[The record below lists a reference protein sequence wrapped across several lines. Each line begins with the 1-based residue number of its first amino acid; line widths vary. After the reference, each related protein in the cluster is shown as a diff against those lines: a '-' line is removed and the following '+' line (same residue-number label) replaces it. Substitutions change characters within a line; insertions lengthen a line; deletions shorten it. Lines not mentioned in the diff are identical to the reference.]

1 MRVLTPPDRPLKLD
15 ASDAIWKAGWMEGAL
30 GTFEDIVAL
39 EPAHEPILRA
49 LRALAYEL
57 HAEAVEVARPGDRAV
72 SWGWG
77 TRKMTQAY
85 ACALPYKT
93 HVNLGFYRGA
103 HLPDPAGR
111 LLGSGNAMR
120 HVAITHPEQVGD
132 RAVRDLM
139 VAAREERR
147 RALGL

>member
-1 MRVLTPPDRPLKLD
+1 MGD
-15 ASDAIWKAGWMEGAL
+15 AV

-39 EPAHEPILRA
+39 EPAHELILRA
-49 LRALAYEL
+49 LRALAYGL

-77 TRKMTQAY
+77 ARKMTEAY
-85 ACALPYKT
+85 ACALPYRA

-103 HLPDPAGR
+103 HLPDPASR
-111 LLGSGNAMR
+111 LKGAGKAMR
-120 HVAITHPEQVGD
+120 HVSLTHLDQVD
-132 RAVRDLM
+132 DQAVRDLM
-139 VAAREERR
+139 ISAREERR

>member
-1 MRVLTPPDRPLKLD
+1 M
-15 ASDAIWKAGWMEGAL
+15 GGAL
-30 GTFEDIVAL
+30 GTFKDIIAL

-77 TRKMTQAY
+77 ARKMTEAY
-85 ACALPYKT
+85 ACALPYRA

-103 HLPDPAGR
+103 HLPDPTDRLQGAGK
-111 LLGSGNAMR
+111 AMR
-120 HVAITHPEQVGD
+120 HVSLTHLDQVND
-132 RAVRDLM
+132 QALRNLM
-139 VAAREERR
+139 IAAREERR